1 MTPAQIQQVFQFGVM
16 SDKLKAITRKTKPV
30 GLDRYENS
38 AEHSWQ
44 ICVMAC
50 LFASESKLEIN
61 VGRVV
66 ELLLVHDIPEIEV
79 GDQIVYAGKS
89 AAQADAE
96 REGAKRLFN
105 ILPETQAQWAFAR
118 WDEFETR
125 KSNEAIF
132 AYAIDRMMP
141 ILQNLNNG
149 ANSWRENN
157 VALEQIL
164 TFNAPIG
171 VPLPAVW
178 AELQAMVQRF
188 AQTSPFRIGTK
199 ALRFCLTKHP

>member
-1 MTPAQIQQVFQFGVM
+1 MMTPAQIQQVFQFSVTL
-16 SDKLKAITRKTKPV
+16 DKLKAITRKTKPV
-30 GLDRYENS
+30 GLSRYENS

-50 LFASESKLEIN
+50 LFAGESQLKIDIA
-61 VGRVV
+61 RVV

-79 GDQIVYAGKS
+79 GDTIVYAGKT

-96 REGAKRLFN
+96 REGAERIFN
-105 ILPETQAQWAFAR
+105 TLPPTQAQWAFAA
-118 WDEFETR
+118 WEEFETR
-125 KSNEAIF
+125 QSNEAIF

-157 VALEQIL
+157 VALQQIL

-178 AELQAMVQRF
+178 AELSAMVQGF
-188 AQTSPFRIGTK
+188 ADETPLPGWV
-199 ALRFCLTKHP
+199 

>member
-1 MTPAQIQQVFQFGVM
+1 MMTSTQIQQVFQFGVM
-16 SDKLKAITRKTKPV
+16 LDKLKAITRKTKPV

-50 LFASESKLEIN
+50 LFASESKLQIDI
-61 VGRVV
+61 GRVV

-96 REGAKRLFN
+96 REGALRLFN
-105 ILPETQAQWAFAR
+105 TLPETQAQWAFAR
-118 WDEFETR
+118 WEEFETR
-125 KSNEAIF
+125 QSNEAIF

-141 ILQNLNNG
+141 ILQNLQNG

-157 VALEQIL
+157 VALQQIL

-178 AELQAMVQRF
+178 VELSAMVQRF
-188 AQTSPFRIGTK
+188 ADASPLPHWHTSAMGIS
-199 ALRFCLTKHP
+199 

>member
-1 MTPAQIQQVFQFGVM
+1 MMTPEQIQQVFKFGVM
-16 SDKLKAITRKTKPV
+16 LDKLKAITRKTKPV

-61 VGRVV
+61 IDRVV

-96 REGAKRLFN
+96 REGARRLFST
-105 ILPETQAQWAFAR
+105 LPESQAKWAFAR
-118 WDEFETR
+118 WEEFETR
-125 KSNEAIF
+125 QSNEAIY

-141 ILQNLNNG
+141 ILQNLQNG

-157 VALEQIL
+157 VALQQIL

-178 AELQAMVQRF
+178 AELSAMVQRF
-188 AQTSPFRIGTK
+188 ADETPLAHWG
-199 ALRFCLTKHP
+199 